1 MVILEVEDE
10 VNNLMN
16 NTLDLE
22 FVEEVELNEFTIIRI
37 GINKLE
43 DIQLNY
49 AMKKL

>member
-1 MVILEVEDE
+1 
-10 VNNLMN
+10 MN